1 MEIKY
6 TQKWLGMG
14 CRPTSRLV
22 NWMGCSASREY
33 CSVLLNLEMKK
44 GIPSSVRKEIT
55 YKSLEQLGI
64 L

>member
-1 MEIKY
+1 
-6 TQKWLGMG
+6 
-14 CRPTSRLV
+14 
-22 NWMGCSASREY
+22 
-33 CSVLLNLEMKK
+33 K

>member
-1 MEIKY
+1 
-6 TQKWLGMG
+6 
-14 CRPTSRLV
+14 
-22 NWMGCSASREY
+22 
-33 CSVLLNLEMKK
+33 LEMKK

>member
-1 MEIKY
+1 
-6 TQKWLGMG
+6 
-14 CRPTSRLV
+14 
-22 NWMGCSASREY
+22 
-33 CSVLLNLEMKK
+33 LNLEMKK